1 MAPHSATPAWYLKIP
16 PPIWMFA
23 MLLAAYATQ
32 RSFAWA
38 QIVYFRSL
46 PLAALLTVAGISL
59 AVWGRTSF
67 AVAGTE
73 VIPTSAT
80 NKKLVTNGP
89 FRFTRNPMYSGL
101 VLASLGIALYPGTL
115 PFFLV
120 PILLFLIC
128 NVLFIPFEEAKM
140 QRQFNDQYTD
150 YLHRVRRWI

>member
-1 MAPHSATPAWYLKIP
+1 
-16 PPIWMFA
+16 
-23 MLLAAYATQ
+23 MLLAAYGMQ
-32 RSFAWA
+32 RSFVWA

-46 PLAALLTVAGISL
+46 PMAAVLTVAGISL
-59 AVWGRTSF
+59 AAWGRTTF

-73 VIPTSAT
+73 VIPASAT

-101 VLASLGIALYPGTL
+101 ILASLGIALFPGTL

-120 PILLFLIC
+120 PVLLFLLC
-128 NVLFIPFEEAKM
+128 NFVFIPFEQAKM
-140 QRQFNDQYTD
+140 QRQFGNQYTD

>member
-1 MAPHSATPAWYLKIP
+1 MAPPSATPAWYLKIP

-23 MLLAAYATQ
+23 LLLVAYATQ

-59 AVWGRTSF
+59 AVWGRTTF

-73 VIPTSAT
+73 VIPASAT

-101 VLASLGIALYPGTL
+101 VLVSLGIALYAGTP

-120 PILLFLIC
+120 PILLFLLC
-128 NVLFIPFEEAKM
+128 NVVFIPFEEAKM